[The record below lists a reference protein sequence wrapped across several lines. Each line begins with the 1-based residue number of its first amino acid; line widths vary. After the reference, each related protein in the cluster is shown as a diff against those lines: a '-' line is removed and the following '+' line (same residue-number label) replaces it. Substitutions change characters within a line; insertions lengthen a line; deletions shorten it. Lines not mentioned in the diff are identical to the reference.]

1 MLRCRRRRRLNEM
14 PLELLNAIASA
25 ALEPLDGLL
34 FANDELHVKRRNNR
48 ELVSIALVCKVLN
61 VSSRQAGYSGSF

>member
-1 MLRCRRRRRLNEM
+1 M